1 MDRRGGYVV
10 SASLEHAST
19 ARLYAFVPGGT
30 PGGVPVVLVHG
41 AASEARA
48 QFHAFLPLAS
58 RQQVLLIVP
67 EFRRPA
73 FRGYQRLA
81 GAAGPLAA
89 AAALDAAVEEAARLT
104 GVPIPRFDLAGYSGG
119 AQFAHRYAMLFPG
132 RVRRLAVGAAG
143 WYTWLDS
150 ARAYPYGPRPSVASG
165 HLAVN
170 TAAFLSIP
178 IRVLVGERDLARD
191 RSLRAEPA
199 IDAEQGAHRLERA
212 LRWAQ
217 HLQETAASAG
227 LEADVTTELLP
238 HTGHGF
244 RRAMRK
250 GGFGERV
257 LDFFNSD
264 RPRRASDA
272 TSPAL
277 TPGGTP

>member
-1 MDRRGGYVV
+1 MDHRGGYVV

-19 ARLYAFVPGGT
+19 ARLHVFVPGGT
-30 PGGVPVVLVHG
+30 PGGVPMVVVHG
-41 AASEARA
+41 AASEATA
-48 QFHAFLPLAS
+48 QFLAFLPLAS
-58 RQQVLLIVP
+58 QQQVLLIAP

-81 GAAGPLAA
+81 GTGGPLAA
-89 AAALDAAVEEAARLT
+89 ATALDAAVEEAARLT
-104 GVPIPRFDLAGYSGG
+104 GAPIPRFDLAGYSGG
-119 AQFAHRYAMLFPG
+119 AQFAHRYAMLFPA
-132 RVRRLAVGAAG
+132 RVRRLALGAAG

-150 ARAYPYGPRPSVASG
+150 ARAFPYGPHPSALSG

-178 IRVLVGERDLARD
+178 IRVLVGERDVARD

-199 IDAEQGAHRLERA
+199 IDSEQGAHRLERA

-217 HLQETAASAG
+217 HLRETAASVG

-244 RRAMRK
+244 RRAVRK
-250 GGFGERV
+250 GGFGGRV

-264 RPRRASDA
+264 RPCRAYDA
-272 TSPAL
+272 AAPVL
-277 TPGGTP
+277 IPGVTP